1 MKKFILLNVLLIYIL
16 SSSLQG
22 MLNCQL
28 CALITEYENTHQ
40 TIYDPISCLFC
51 KEEVN
56 SDLVS
61 YELLKVKD
69 QTFRI
74 HDAQNLNCLALMQN
88 LFTDNSGTVCAP
100 CSAALS
106 KLETKDAAPN
116 DNDNDDDQISNCHLK
131 CVSCCIAWLPCFLC
145 YFLDEC
151 GYKECPHFYCDAWK
165 EACCCKK

>member
-1 MKKFILLNVLLIYIL
+1 MKKFILLSVLLISIL

-88 LFTDNSGTVCAP
+88 SFAHNSIILCKTCT
-100 CSAALS
+100 AALS
-106 KLETKDAAPN
+106 TLETTHAPL
-116 DNDNDDDQISNCHLK
+116 DNNDDHISQCHLK
-131 CVSCCIAWLPCFLC
+131 SAACCVAWFPCFLC
-145 YFLDEC
+145 CYFWNEWSC
-151 GYKECPHFYCDAWK
+151 NECPYFYCDAWK